1 MEAKSM
7 AEEKKVEAAVAEAPA
22 AEANVMEMV
31 MHDENAPVITVRKLL
46 DGGVHFGHHTRKWNP
61 KMSKYIYGAR
71 NGIYL
76 IDLVKSA
83 ECVKEA
89 YAALKKIVD
98 ENGKVL
104 FVGVKPQAKAL
115 VEAEALRSGSFY
127 ITNRWLGGTLTNFK
141 TIQSRIRRLKELET
155 MEIDGSYDNLSKKE
169 VALLKKEQ
177 DKLAKNLSGIK
188 EMRKIPNAVFVCNPM
203 TEHNAVAEARKL
215 HIPVFGICDTNT
227 DPDMVDYVIPGNDDA
242 LRSLTVLVKVMADA
256 IVESKGGVT
265 EVAYIKDELEEATMK
280 DAVRLA
286 DKENAERI
294 AAIRKARAEKQERLE
309 KIQALRKQREE
320 ARKNPEA
327 KPEAAAEEKPAE
339 EVKAE
344 AAPEEKP
351 AEEAKPAAKKP
362 AAKKAP
368 AKKAEEK

>member
-1 MEAKSM
+1 M
-7 AEEKKVEAAVAEAPA
+7 AEEKKVEAVAEAAPA
-22 AEANVMEMV
+22 EENVMEMV

-83 ECVKEA
+83 ECIKEA

-98 ENGKVL
+98 ESGKVL

-155 MEIDGSYDNLSKKE
+155 MEIDGSYDRLPKKE

-177 DKLAKNLSGIK
+177 EKLAKNLSGIK
-188 EMRKIPNAVFVCNPM
+188 EMRKIPNAVVVCDPM
-203 TEHNAVAEARKL
+203 MEHNAVAEAHKL

-227 DPDMVDYVIPGNDDA
+227 DPDTVDYVIPGNDDA
-242 LRSLTVLVKVMADA
+242 LRSLTVLVKVLADA
-256 IVESKGGVT
+256 VVEAKGGIT
-265 EVAYIKDELEEATMK
+265 EVAYVKDELEEATMK

-294 AAIRKARAEKQERLE
+294 AAIRKARQEKQERFE
-309 KIQALRKQREE
+309 KMQALRKERVE
-320 ARKNPEA
+320 KA
-327 KPEAAAEEKPAE
+327 KAAEEK
-339 EVKAE
+339 
-344 AAPEEKP
+344 APEEAPAAEAKEEAP
-351 AEEAKPAAKKP
+351 AAEEKPAAKKP

>member
-1 MEAKSM
+1 M
-7 AEEKKVEAAVAEAPA
+7 AEEKKVEAVVEEKPA
-22 AEANVMEMV
+22 TEQNVMEMV
-31 MHDENAPVITVRKLL
+31 MHDENAQIITVRKLL
-46 DGGVHFGHHTRKWNP
+46 EGGVHFGHNTRKWNP
-61 KMSKYIYGAR
+61 KMGKYIYGAR

-83 ECVKEA
+83 ECVKVAYEA
-89 YAALKKIVD
+89 LRKIV
-98 ENGKVL
+98 EESGKVL

-115 VEAEALRSGSFY
+115 VEAEALRCGSFY

-155 MEIDGSYDNLSKKE
+155 MEIDGSYDRLPKKE
-169 VALLKKEQ
+169 VALLRKEQ
-177 DKLAKNLSGIK
+177 EKLAKNLSGIK
-188 EMRKIPNAVFVCNPM
+188 EMRKIPNAVFVCDPM
-203 TEHNAVAEARKL
+203 SEHNAVAEARKL

-242 LRSLTVLVKVMADA
+242 LRSLTVLVKLMADA
-256 IVESKGGVT
+256 VVEAKGGIT

-294 AAIRKARAEKQERLE
+294 AAIRKARAERQEKFE
-309 KIQALRKQREE
+309 KMQALRKQREE
-320 ARKNPEA
+320 SRKAPEA
-327 KPEAAAEEKPAE
+327 KPEEAPVEEVKAEEKPVEEKPAE
-339 EVKAE
+339 
-344 AAPEEKP
+344 
-351 AEEAKPAAKKP
+351 KKP